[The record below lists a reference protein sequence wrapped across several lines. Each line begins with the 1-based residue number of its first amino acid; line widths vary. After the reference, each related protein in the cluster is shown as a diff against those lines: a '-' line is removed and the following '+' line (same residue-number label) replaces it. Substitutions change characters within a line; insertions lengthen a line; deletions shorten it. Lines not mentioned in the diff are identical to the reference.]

1 MEAIA
6 AMIGSAAAES
16 AALEE
21 KEIQIVEIFNQD
33 VAKSGLGPFRSQRR
47 RRQRREHNKFISSE
61 PVSFLTS
68 LKKCVASKVMGVRGH
83 GHLISH
89 QCLCQASC

>member
-6 AMIGSAAAES
+6 AMIGSATTTS
-16 AALEE
+16 EE
-21 KEIQIVEIFNQD
+21 EREIQIVEIFNQD
-33 VAKSGLGPFRSQRR
+33 VAKNGLGPFRSQRR

-68 LKKCVASKVMGVRGH
+68 LKKCVVSKAMGVRGH
-83 GHLISH
+83 GQVISH
-89 QCLCQASC
+89 

>member
-6 AMIGSAAAES
+6 AMIGSATTS
-16 AALEE
+16 EE
-21 KEIQIVEIFNQD
+21 EREIQIVEIFNQD
-33 VAKSGLGPFRSQRR
+33 VAKNGLGPFRSQR
-47 RRQRREHNKFISSE
+47 RREHNKFISSE

>member
-6 AMIGSAAAES
+6 AMIGSAATTS
-16 AALEE
+16 EE
-21 KEIQIVEIFNQD
+21 EREIQIVEIFNQD

-68 LKKCVASKVMGVRGH
+68 LKKCVVSKAMGVRGH
-83 GHLISH
+83 RQVISH
-89 QCLCQASC
+89 

>member
-21 KEIQIVEIFNQD
+21 REIQIVEIFNQD

-47 RRQRREHNKFISSE
+47 RRQPRRRQRREHNKFISSE

-68 LKKCVASKVMGVRGH
+68 LKKCVVSKAMGVRGH
-83 GHLISH
+83 GQVISH
-89 QCLCQASC
+89 